1 MLQMFGG
8 RQITNLYTKC
18 PVVFGCRSR
27 LGSTIGG
34 SGVGKTSGY
43 VIEPTT
49 MKIQNFDVESQNIQN
64 IPPLISKYS
73 TKGFKIQGNK
83 LYGSVAILPKTFFS
97 WKVRA
102 ASEITIESLQLFT
115 VVEPKIELLVV
126 GTGVKIERLSQDV
139 RDYLRKHNISLEV
152 LDTPN
157 ACSTFNFLLE
167 EGRMTAAALIPPT
180 DIPLY

>member
-1 MLQMFGG
+1 MFAT
-8 RQITNLYTKC
+8 RRTSTLCTKC
-18 PVVFGCRSR
+18 IQSYCRSSR
-27 LGSTIGG
+27 WSSTIGG
-34 SGVGKTSGY
+34 SGTGGGGSGY
-43 VIEPTT
+43 VVEPTT
-49 MKIQNFDVESQNIQN
+49 MKIQKFDAESLNIKD
-64 IPPLISKYS
+64 IPPLVSRYS

-83 LYGSVAILPKTFFS
+83 LYGPVAILPDTFFS
-97 WKVRA
+97 WKVKSA
-102 ASEITIESLQLFT
+102 ADITIDSLQLFT

-126 GTGVKIERLSQDV
+126 GTGVKIERLSQEV
-139 RDYLRKHNISLEV
+139 LGYLRKHNISLEL